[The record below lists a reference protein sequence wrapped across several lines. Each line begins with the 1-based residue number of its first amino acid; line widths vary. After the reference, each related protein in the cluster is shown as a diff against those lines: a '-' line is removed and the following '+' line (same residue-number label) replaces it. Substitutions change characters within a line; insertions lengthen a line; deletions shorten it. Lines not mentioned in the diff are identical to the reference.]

1 MCLRSPRIA
10 LRCVLGLALAAGAGT
25 AFAAAPTPERVLELC
40 AQVEGPAHCG
50 RLVEAEQLK
59 GLPNLAVRDGDT
71 LKVTLFPS
79 GTRDFVDVNTL
90 GGGRSYAVWDYW
102 SPVNTVV
109 LFTTDGERIGY
120 AVLQRATNQLTALP
134 SEPLLA
140 PNRQLLAAADFCD
153 KGCDN
158 EITVWRVARDGV
170 RKAQVFKP
178 AAAWTDVT
186 LKWNDASDALA
197 IQYTLVGEDKPRTL
211 DRKLD
216 AAEWRRL

>member
-1 MCLRSPRIA
+1 MRAPLSRIA
-10 LRCVLGLALAAGAGT
+10 LRCVLVLALAAGGGIAI
-25 AFAAAPTPERVLELC
+25 AAAPTPERVLELC

-59 GLPNLAVRDGDT
+59 GLPNLAMRDGDT

-79 GTRDFVDVNTL
+79 GTREFVDVDTF
-90 GGGRSYAVWDYW
+90 GGARSYAVWDYW

-109 LFTTDGERIGY
+109 LFTTEGERIGY

-140 PNRQLLAAADFCD
+140 PNRQQLAVADFCD

-186 LKWNDASDALA
+186 LKWNDTSDALT
-197 IQYTLVGEDKPRTL
+197 IQYSLVGEVKPRTL